1 MSDYKP
7 VSCEL
12 YAQFEHW
19 IVRRQRLR
27 VAWLEDTRRA
37 HVESLQPLDLRT
49 REHAE
54 YLVARRSGGGRVE
67 LRLDHIVRAQPL

>member
-27 VAWLEDTRRA
+27 VAWKDGA
-37 HVESLQPLDLRT
+37 MPPHIESLQPLDLRT

-54 YLVARRSGGGRVE
+54 YLIARRHGGGRLE
-67 LRLDHIVRAQPL
+67 LRLDRIVRAQPI